1 MLSEWTRIG
10 IMICKFD
17 VKWIEKECFWM
28 IITGGE
34 WPWGWPWVYKCSF
47 PVKMPHF
54 LAHFVGNWI
63 IWKISAQVGSCRDKF
78 SYTCI
83 WRDWVLGSLY
93 QLLAS
98 KMEMQGGEQEKVRT
112 KLNSIRKWSPI
123 NINWKDFYLLLFR
136 IKWGSNC
143 SWLGKWKQ
151 TCANQKERCFVTS
164 HFTLILSGEDVV
176 ACSVQTKK
184 KNKQMGPLLLRE
196 MCAGQNMNLR
206 PLLVVPTTWCLCWR
220 VLNTHLSA
228 PKNPKCTP
236 RSTERVRALHA
247 LATQSATA
255 ATTASRP
262 AVGSRLFIPR
272 TWNLASCSLP
282 NSTIQCHVDQAPR
295 GPGNCFFNFET
306 ITVIS
311 LQDP

>member
-1 MLSEWTRIG
+1 
-10 IMICKFD
+10 
-17 VKWIEKECFWM
+17 
-28 IITGGE
+28 
-34 WPWGWPWVYKCSF
+34 
-47 PVKMPHF
+47 
-54 LAHFVGNWI
+54 
-63 IWKISAQVGSCRDKF
+63 
-78 SYTCI
+78 
-83 WRDWVLGSLY
+83 
-93 QLLAS
+93 
-98 KMEMQGGEQEKVRT
+98 MQGGEQEKVRT

-123 NINWKDFYLLLFR
+123 NINWKDFYLLIFR
-136 IKWGSNC
+136 IKWGSTC

-272 TWNLASCSLP
+272 TWNLASYSLP
-282 NSTIQCHVDQAPR
+282 NSTIRRHVDQAPP
-295 GPGNCFFNFET
+295 GPGKGSIPGRQGSASVTGVRISTTPTNPYRVSSWPATFPRIQATIWECTPSQQLHSHWVTSTTCANRRPLYICET
-306 ITVIS
+306 HLKTQQGPDLTIQNLPKWAFVQILIVIPDTVPAAS
-311 LQDP
+311 FHF